1 MSQTWDEIQRLNE
14 NIRRGLQ
21 TDGLIGKE
29 DTVVTACVRRDL
41 TPAQKRDKRFYDDDS
56 ILVFQRKTGGI
67 GRGETG
73 RLWDITGTHLLVE
86 VGGRIRSVSFSQL
99 EHFHVCRPKELKLAA
114 GDRLQLKGN
123 GETGTGRNLANGELV
138 TVKSVSSDGRIRLA
152 DGRILE
158 KHYREFV
165 RGYAVTSY
173 ASQGKTVA
181 YVLFSDSFPPP
192 WSLARPR
199 SIARSLRSG
208 NDSIAGQSPTK
219 CTDSCD
225 WTLTCFKG
233 R

>member
-1 MSQTWDEIQRLNE
+1 M
-14 NIRRGLQ
+14 
-21 TDGLIGKE
+21 
-29 DTVVTACVRRDL
+29 
-41 TPAQKRDKRFYDDDS
+41 
-56 ILVFQRKTGGI
+56 
-67 GRGETG
+67 
-73 RLWDITGTHLLVE
+73 
-86 VGGRIRSVSFSQL
+86 GGRIRSVSFSQL

-138 TVKSVSSDGRIRLA
+138 TVKSVSSDGRIF
-152 DGRILE
+152 E

-233 R
+233 RSNVRFCGRIPIRAGRSWTRSSRPSPRPNCNSNKIKQPLRTRRPPNQISL

>member
-1 MSQTWDEIQRLNE
+1 VSQTWDEIQRLNE

-73 RLWDITGTHLLVE
+73 KLWDITGTHLLVE

-123 GETGTGRNLANGELV
+123 GETGTGRNLANGDLV
-138 TVKSVSSDGRIRLA
+138 TVKSVSSDGRIF
-152 DGRILE
+152 E